1 MEGLHDAVPEMKA
14 KQMTDDTLYERARE
28 LLRAHPGLG
37 KQRLAD
43 MLGVKTPTSR
53 KLMHR
58 YRGET
63 EGPSEDPLYQRFRQ
77 LKEANPD
84 WGAGRMAQELGITK
98 DHAQLHLARWRGAQA
113 YQTPQ
118 SALPPGPAPAP
129 CPPDAGQPSTSLQD
143 SEDK

>member
-1 MEGLHDAVPEMKA
+1 
-14 KQMTDDTLYERARE
+14 
-28 LLRAHPGLG
+28 
-37 KQRLAD
+37 

-53 KLMHR
+53 KLIHR

-63 EGPSEDPLYQRFRQ
+63 QGHSEDPVYQRFRQ

-118 SALPPGPAPAP
+118 PSMPPRPASAASPT
-129 CPPDAGQPSTSLQD
+129 DAGQPSTSLQD
-143 SEDK
+143 SE